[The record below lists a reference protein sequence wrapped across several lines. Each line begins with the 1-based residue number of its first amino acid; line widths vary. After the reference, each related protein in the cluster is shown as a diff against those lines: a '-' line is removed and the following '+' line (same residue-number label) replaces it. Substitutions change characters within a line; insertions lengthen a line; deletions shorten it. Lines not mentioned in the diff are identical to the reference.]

1 MATGSDKRSGFPARA
16 PHRYRVLVDGGEVF
30 PEMLSAIAQA
40 QRRVLLEMYLWT
52 SGRLS
57 DLFVDA
63 LCAAARRGATVSVLI
78 DDFGC
83 RGLDDGDRRRLAQH
97 GVRLAIHN
105 PLTVRRAHLAL
116 QRDHR
121 KLLAVDGRVAFVGGV
136 GITDDF
142 DPGSRGD
149 EAWHDLVLA
158 IEGPCV
164 SDWERLFAAA
174 WRCWHPAPIDLDAVA
189 PAPATQPDGRVL
201 GDARVGGQVV
211 MRALIGAV
219 VKARRRVWLTTAYFV
234 PTRRLRQA
242 LARAARAGVDVR
254 LVLPG
259 PDTDLPGVRH
269 AGRRFH
275 GRLLRAGVRIYEY
288 QPRCLHAKFAL
299 CDDWATVGSSN
310 FDHWTLRWNLEANQ
324 AVLGGRAVDALA
336 GLFEA
341 ELLACREHTL
351 PAWQRR
357 GWRVRLQERVFGSI
371 DAVLVRLGHVRA
383 LRRRLPPPA
392 GD

>member
-1 MATGSDKRSGFPARA
+1 MAKGADKWSGFPARA
-16 PHRYRVLVDGGEVF
+16 SHRYRLLVDGGEIF
-30 PEMLSAIAQA
+30 PELLSAIAQA
-40 QRRVLLEMYLWT
+40 KRRVLLEMYLWT

-57 DLFVDA
+57 NLFVDA
-63 LCAAARRGATVSVLI
+63 LCAAARRGVCVSVLI

-83 RGLDDGDRRRLAQH
+83 RGLADDDRRRLARD

-105 PLTVRRAHLAL
+105 PLTLRRAYHSL

-121 KLLAVDGRVAFVGGV
+121 KLLAVDGRLAFVGGI

-142 DPGSRGD
+142 DPGNRGD
-149 EAWHDLVLA
+149 AAWHDLMLA

-164 SDWERLFAAA
+164 GDWERLFAAA
-174 WRCWHPAPIDLDAVA
+174 WRCWHPAPIDLDAVEPGLA
-189 PAPATQPDGRVL
+189 MPPDGRVL
-201 GDARVGGQVV
+201 GNPRVGGQVV
-211 MRALIGAV
+211 MRGLIGAA
-219 VKARRRVWLTTAYFV
+219 VKARRRIWITTTYFV

-242 LARAARAGVDVR
+242 LARAARTGVDVR

-275 GRLLRAGVRIYEY
+275 GRLLRAGVRIFEY
-288 QPRCLHAKFAL
+288 QRRCLHTKFAL

-324 AVLGGRAVDALA
+324 AVLGGPAVDALA
-336 GLFEA
+336 ALFEA
-341 ELLACREHTL
+341 EVQESREHTL
-351 PAWQRR
+351 TAWQRR
-357 GWRVRLQERVFGSI
+357 GWPARLQERVFGSI

-383 LRRRLPPPA
+383 LRRRLPPP
-392 GD
+392 GG